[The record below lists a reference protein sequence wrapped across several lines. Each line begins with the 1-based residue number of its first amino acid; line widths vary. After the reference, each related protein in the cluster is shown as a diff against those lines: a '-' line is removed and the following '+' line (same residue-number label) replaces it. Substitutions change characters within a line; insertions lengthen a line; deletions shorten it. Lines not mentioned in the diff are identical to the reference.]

1 MKWVSPFQ
9 ETTISFFSDVV
20 IGACFMGIESRMID
34 VIVFPTR
41 HAETYRYDA
50 IELGW
55 LDEMPGMIVAM
66 ALSMGELNWPFFF
79 SFLRPSFFQGHG
91 IQPEY
96 EM

>member
-1 MKWVSPFQ
+1 MMKWVSPFQ

-50 IELGW
+50 IELG
-55 LDEMPGMIVAM
+55 
-66 ALSMGELNWPFFF
+66 
-79 SFLRPSFFQGHG
+79 
-91 IQPEY
+91 
-96 EM
+96 

>member
-1 MKWVSPFQ
+1 MMKWVSPFQ

-20 IGACFMGIESRMID
+20 IGACFMGIESRMFD
-34 VIVFPTR
+34 VI
-41 HAETYRYDA
+41 D
-50 IELGW
+50 LGW

-66 ALSMGELNWPFFF
+66 ALSMGELTFF

-91 IQPEY
+91 IQREY